1 LSEFEDICCG
11 EDDDTCNIADLFFD
25 RDITGK
31 VEKMFTYVDV
41 FNVCPDGDFENMFVE
56 LIFLSC
62 GISNVDER
70 DSEDI
75 LPDEDITGR
84 GVELTL
90 LYCEMFD
97 LSYFEGDIIRDD
109 REDKVFSKDIASEVE
124 LTSLY

>member
-75 LPDEDITGR
+75 LPDEDITG
-84 GVELTL
+84 VELTL

-97 LSYFEGDIIRDD
+97 LSYFEGDTIRDD
-109 REDKVFSKDIASEVE
+109 SDDKVFSKDIASEVE